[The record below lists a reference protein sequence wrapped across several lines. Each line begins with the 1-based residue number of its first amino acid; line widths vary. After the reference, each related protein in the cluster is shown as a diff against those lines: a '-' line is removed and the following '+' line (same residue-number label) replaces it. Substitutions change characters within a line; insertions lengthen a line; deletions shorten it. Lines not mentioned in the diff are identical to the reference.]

1 MKDRVLAS
9 RYVLA
14 LENVVGESELES
26 VYEQLISISDAFI
39 TSNAWSSLQSP
50 VLDIAKKKELIKALC
65 STLKT
70 NSVIENFFYVLL
82 DKNRIQLLPTIS
94 KQASERLSDLKKE
107 ILVLVEADQGFS
119 SKDEARLSQY
129 VANQTKKNVKLELKR
144 VDDSLGGF
152 KAYVD
157 NVVYDGSVESALD
170 KLKLSF
176 N

>member
-14 LENVVGESELES
+14 LENVVGEADLEA
-26 VYEQLISISDAFI
+26 VYEQLISISEAII
-39 TSNAWSSLQSP
+39 TSTAWASIQSP
-50 VLDIAKKKELIKALC
+50 VLDIEKKKDLLKALC
-65 STLKT
+65 SKVKA
-70 NSVIENFFYVLL
+70 NAVIENFFYLLL

-94 KQASERLSDLKKE
+94 KQASDRLSDIKKE
-107 ILVLVEADQGFS
+107 ILVLVEADEGFS
-119 SKDEARLSQY
+119 SKDETALSQY
-129 VANQTKKNVKLELKR
+129 VADKTKKNVKLELKR
-144 VDDSLGGF
+144 VTDSLGGF